1 MNQRH
6 AFYSDL
12 NLDAVKFSEACLIIR
27 ARIVEAAETM
37 TYTHVKGAY
46 PAKLKAFWPTY
57 QYEYDTE
64 PPQNRYTP
72 DAAAISRADEVF
84 YDWFPKVNDPSRPL
98 LCSWAFCIAA
108 PKKFG
113 RFSEYCK
120 KNKQNRRSAERQIV
134 KTIEGIAVNICK
146 NSQMLHFPNW
156 KRVSQLYP
164 KSVKQLDMMATVTY
178 WRADDAKP
186 SIAPREY
193 GGEHNK
199 N

>member
-1 MNQRH
+1 MNHRH
-6 AFYSDL
+6 AFYNRLD
-12 NLDAVKFSEACLIIR
+12 LDAVKFSEACLIIR
-27 ARIVEAAETM
+27 TRIVEAADTM
-37 TYTHVKGAY
+37 TYIQVKDAY

-57 QYEYDTE
+57 QYEDNTE
-64 PPQNRYTP
+64 PPQNRYIP

-84 YDWFPKVNDPSRPL
+84 DDWFPKVNDQSRPL

-120 KNKQNRRSAERQIV
+120 KNNKNRRSAERQIA
-134 KTIEGIAVNICK
+134 TIIQGFAVTICNK
-146 NSQMLHFPNW
+146 SQMLRFPNW

-178 WRADDAKP
+178 WRAGDAKP
-186 SIAPREY
+186 SDR
-193 GGEHNK
+193 K
-199 N
+199 SVV